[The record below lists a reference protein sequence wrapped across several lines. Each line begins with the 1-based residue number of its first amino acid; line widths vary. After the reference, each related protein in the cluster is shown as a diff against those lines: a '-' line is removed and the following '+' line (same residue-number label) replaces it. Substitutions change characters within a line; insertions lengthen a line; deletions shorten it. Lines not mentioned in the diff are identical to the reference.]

1 MRDNVVRIKPL
12 LSVEVAIA
20 KVWERPDGVPRM
32 ILVHG
37 EPGQGKSTAVDRAS
51 IHHGGLYMRATPVW
65 APRDLLN
72 KLAELLQIRTKR
84 SMRNNDILEQIMKR
98 LSTFE
103 RSSRAVIVIDEFDTV
118 SRSRK
123 LTETVRTIYDIT
135 GIPFVLVGMTEIEAE
150 LEAIPQFPQRIG
162 QHVHFQGIDF
172 EDAQKIAKERCEI
185 DLTEDIQ
192 RHVWQRTNGNVRLL
206 VNELAS
212 LEELAAEKGLEALGL
227 DDLEGRQ

>member
-1 MRDNVVRIKPL
+1 M
-12 LSVEVAIA
+12 
-20 KVWERPDGVPRM
+20 
-32 ILVHG
+32 
-37 EPGQGKSTAVDRAS
+37 
-51 IHHGGLYMRATPVW
+51 
-65 APRDLLN
+65 LN